1 MLDIERKVKM
11 VRCKIQSREALT
23 AFPCEY
29 NSEIT
34 VLPKKH
40 IGFSKSGQIFYGLQL
55 LEVF

>member
-40 IGFSKSGQIFYGLQL
+40 IGFSKSG
-55 LEVF
+55 